1 MDVVIN
7 LTIAGAVAAGVAI
20 VACLAYVAYA
30 VYRGA
35 ATAATV
41 ELRLADVV
49 DLSQY
54 RTSS

>member
-35 ATAATV
+35 ATAASV